1 MPIAIKPPKPA
12 GGIKI
17 KGPPRGGIKYN
28 SVAPKGVQYDMNTVP
43 AELLIKAGLTEALVQ
58 NLVAARQEHPFSDVD
73 DARLR

>member
-1 MPIAIKPPKPA
+1 MATKPPKPA

-17 KGPPRGGIKYN
+17 KGLPRGGIKYN

>member
-1 MPIAIKPPKPA
+1 MATKPPKPA

-43 AELLIKAGLTEALVQ
+43 AELLIKAGMSKVLVQ
-58 NLVAARQEHPFSDVD
+58 NLVAARQQHPFC
-73 DARLR
+73 DADGARRR